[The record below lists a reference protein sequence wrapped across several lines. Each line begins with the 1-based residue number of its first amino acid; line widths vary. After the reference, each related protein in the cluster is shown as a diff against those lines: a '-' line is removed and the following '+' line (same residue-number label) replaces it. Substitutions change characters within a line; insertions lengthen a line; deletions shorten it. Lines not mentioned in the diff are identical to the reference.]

1 MADKNTTS
9 LTDVKN
15 YTFTKGINLDA
26 SPEAQPENTYRVAL
40 NMLKES
46 SEGDVNFLTTEY
58 SNQFKLRLPGKIL
71 SSNLIK
77 QLNKWVLFLDNNEIG
92 VYDANTNTYTTIF
105 KSPCLD
111 FGDYVE
117 SVSYTKTECEEI
129 ALVFWDGRNRVRTI
143 NVTEYLNN
151 PDTDCCINNCDELEL
166 YKTADTCIKLTNVNF
181 IDNAAYGVDAGA
193 YRPFIQYQDVD
204 GNTTNYYIINENI
217 PLIEDS
223 LSAAYEAI
231 DGNEPKILN
240 KSIVLNFEN
249 LDTKYRYINVG
260 FIKTVGGVS
269 TSFIFRKKQLVASA
283 ITVVYEG
290 DTTFTETVD
299 LGEILNKR
307 AFYLSA
313 KSGII
318 YNNRL
323 LLAGVR
329 GKKNVDYQR
338 YANNI
343 DVKYVTAKINI
354 IGTKG
359 YKNPEHVIHHKSWM
373 RDENYMLG
381 IVLEFEDMSES
392 PVFPLIN
399 KKYPNF
405 PEFIKDGGDKPETND
420 TALCCT
426 DDRKYWKEVNTAKRI
441 DEKYNAFAKSL
452 STTDYCSGTI
462 GDDKNTIRSEGYL
475 GYFESEERYPVILRC
490 GATPGSLDPDDY
502 MYPVEIIDGKVFG
515 EHITLFKM
523 PDSIIEPFHNNIVDD
538 NAIVQNKNRYDSKFN
553 ELEIYPL
560 GLRLENVVMPTL
572 EETGGVQVTG
582 YRLVYVRR
590 DAYNKSIQ
598 AKGWFVET
606 FTNDKYD
613 TEYIFPKHNINSGAK
628 WDYFSN
634 QYNPD
639 LTTSNTVTDF
649 VKECGYGEHYD
660 KALMFY
666 GGNTMATQAG
676 INMNHVKIEQQY
688 NTKGYYIDSIDEQN
702 GFRSKN
708 TDGDEVID
716 PSTFLDKDG
725 RLRGTAIQIYNMYNY
740 GYVQNPDG
748 SINRDGGYFNRT
760 EDIYRFKNICAEN
773 YSYVKDNVIL
783 NKILGAEY
791 SLVNFYRESG
801 VFVLLNKT
809 TDLSFNKL
817 VSGTREFFNSD
828 SSAKK
833 CNCTTFNN
841 TPISD
846 TLSAI
851 SVVLSTATTTSDI
864 LTSLPTTITNYP
876 NGTVFTITDSS
887 GPPPSPFAV
896 GDKYKLNGSQLEK
909 QGGYY
914 NPVPTTPISAT
925 LDFTV
930 DLFINQTFTVST
942 PAPTNIVNYTNF
954 FPVGTVLTI
963 TNSPGGPFSSGQIF
977 TVNSGSE
984 IRSSTNLPAGSSS
997 TVSFTAYTPS
1007 GNSEAYFLQNYL
1019 DNTTSSSILNDCNEG
1034 YIYYGSLKNNLPRQ
1048 YGAIQDMFFID
1059 SGLKACAGQKSV
1071 TGFYGDSFINTF
1083 SFIRTGV
1090 TGMLEDSYIRDDS
1103 ANFCDKDDPTYTITN
1118 IISSEKGLL
1127 LSLYLAQKA
1136 NVTLINT
1143 VTESDYNLD
1152 LRYEG
1157 PTFDDVYYPKLA
1169 NGKYKLFSNKLRD
1182 FAEDCFLNSYFYQL
1196 ICANGND
1203 NCATDSPDV
1212 EYNDTYRNFHDNI
1225 ITMNSDYN
1233 ELNGMRF
1240 YLMKPID
1247 ETYKTCDCDTEYD
1260 NRIVVSTADNAA
1272 ITASGFSK
1280 FLINNFIT
1288 VPHAYGKITNLFQE
1302 SSIIYAHTTDSIWRI
1317 QVLESNLQANNN
1329 TIYVGTS
1336 DILSTQPLNLFISNE
1351 GYMGLQDKRHFF
1363 QNNYG
1368 YFFADMKNQGLMLM
1382 SGGKLD
1388 IISDYGMRNFFKDY
1402 WNEYYNS
1409 YTTLVP
1415 ADLTMGFDYRHKRFL
1430 ITDKKNEFT
1439 LSYYPEDKAFYSLHS
1454 YLPIAYLQNRD
1465 TFFTQDENYGL
1476 YLHEDNFNSYRKF
1489 YGKHYPSLMDG
1500 VFTYHGL
1507 LYTTFNNLGVK
1518 MDAYENVNN
1527 QLVLRDYMPTN
1538 VSVWTSRQH
1547 SGDIEI
1553 VSNVNADYMHNVVMN
1568 DTSRILNGVF
1578 YHNNFA
1584 DYVLDSTQNFLD
1596 GDIIVQPNA
1605 NVDFTKNWVYVDRL
1619 ENNFFN
1625 YRIAINDEALE
1636 NIKYIL
1642 KFSLFNYNLSLR

>member
-249 LDTKYRYINVG
+249 LDTNYPYINVG

-269 TSFIFRKKQLVASA
+269 TSFIFRKKQLVAPS

-523 PDSIIEPFHNNIVDD
+523 PDSTIEPFHNNIVDD
-538 NAIVQNKNRYDSKFN
+538 NAITLNKNRYDSKFN

-649 VKECGYGEHYD
+649 VKQCGYGEHYD

-688 NTKGYYIDSIDEQN
+688 NTKGYYIDSVDKQN
-702 GFRSKN
+702 GFKSPN
-708 TDGDEVID
+708 PNGDEVID

-801 VFVLLNKT
+801 FFVLLNKP
-809 TDLSFNKL
+809 TDLSFHSS
-817 VSGTREFFNSD
+817 VGFFNSD
-828 SSAKK
+828 TSSKK
-833 CNCTTFNN
+833 CDCGDPLNN
-841 TPISD
+841 E
-846 TLSAI
+846 L
-851 SVVLSTATTTSDI
+851 
-864 LTSLPTTITNYP
+864 Y
-876 NGTVFTITDSS
+876 F
-887 GPPPSPFAV
+887 F
-896 GDKYKLNGSQLEK
+896 DK
-909 QGGYY
+909 
-914 NPVPTTPISAT
+914 
-925 LDFTV
+925 
-930 DLFINQTFTVST
+930 
-942 PAPTNIVNYTNF
+942 
-954 FPVGTVLTI
+954 
-963 TNSPGGPFSSGQIF
+963 
-977 TVNSGSE
+977 
-984 IRSSTNLPAGSSS
+984 
-997 TVSFTAYTPS
+997 
-1007 GNSEAYFLQNYL
+1007 YL
-1019 DNTTSSSILNDCNEG
+1019 DNESNLTQSALDDCNEG

-1090 TGMLEDSYIRDDS
+1090 TGMLEDSYIRDP
-1103 ANFCDKDDPTYTITN
+1103 NENYIDKDETTFTITN
-1118 IISSEKGLL
+1118 IIGQEKSLL

-1169 NGKYKLFSNKLRD
+1169 NGKYKLFSNKLRE
-1182 FAEDCFLNSYFYQL
+1182 FAEDCFLNSYLYQL
-1196 ICANGND
+1196 ICANVGDKCSND
-1203 NCATDSPDV
+1203 NPAV
-1212 EYNDTYRNFHDNI
+1212 EYNDTYRNFHDNK

-1302 SSIIYAHTTDSIWRI
+1302 SSIIYAHTTDSLWRI

-1388 IISDYGMRNFFKDY
+1388 IISDYGMRNFFKGY

-1465 TFFTQDENYGL
+1465 TFFTQDENYEL

>member
-1 MADKNTTS
+1 MANNNNTTS

-58 SNQFKLRLPGKIL
+58 SNEFRLRLPGKIL

-129 ALVFWDGRNRVRTI
+129 ALVFWDGKNRVRTI

-151 PDTDCCINNCDELEL
+151 PDTDCCINSCEELEL

-181 IDNAAYGVDAGA
+181 IDNAAYGVEAGA
-193 YRPFIQYQDVD
+193 YRPFIQYEDID

-240 KSIVLNFEN
+240 KSIVLNFDN
-249 LDTKYRYINVG
+249 LDLNYRFINVG
-260 FIKTVGGVS
+260 FIKTVQGVS
-269 TSFIFRKKQLVASA
+269 TSFIFKKKQLVAPA

-290 DTTFTETVD
+290 DTTFNQTVD
-299 LGEILNKR
+299 LAEILSKR

-313 KSGII
+313 KSGLI

-323 LLAGVR
+323 LLAGVK
-329 GKKNVDYQR
+329 GKKNVDYQP

-343 DVKYVTAKINI
+343 EVKYVTAKINI
-354 IGTKG
+354 TETKG

-405 PEFIKDGGDKPETND
+405 PEFTGPEGPRPITND

-426 DDRKYWKEVNTAKRI
+426 DDRQYWKEVNTAKRI

-475 GYFESEERYPVILRC
+475 GYFESEERYPVVPRC
-490 GATPGSLDPDDY
+490 GVGPFDPDTYNPDDY
-502 MYPVEIIDGKVFG
+502 MYPTEVIDDKLFGK
-515 EHITLFKM
+515 HITLFKM
-523 PDSIIEPFHNNIVDD
+523 PDSTIEPFHNNIVDD
-538 NAIVQNKNRYDSKFN
+538 NAINLNINRYDSKFN

-613 TEYIFPKHNINSGAK
+613 TKYIFPKHNINSGAK

-649 VKECGYGEHYD
+649 VLNCGYGEHYN

-688 NTKGYYIDSIDEQN
+688 NTKGYYIDAVDGQN
-702 GFRSKN
+702 GY
-708 TDGDEVID
+708 TTGAGAGVID

-773 YSYVKDNVIL
+773 YSYVEDNVIL

-801 VFVLLNKT
+801 FFVLLNKP
-809 TDLSFNKL
+809 TDLSFHNS
-817 VSGTREFFNSD
+817 VGFFNSD
-828 SSAKK
+828 TSSKK
-833 CNCTTFNN
+833 CHTIANQVR
-841 TPISD
+841 I
-846 TLSAI
+846 
-851 SVVLSTATTTSDI
+851 ATYT
-864 LTSLPTTITNYP
+864 
-876 NGTVFTITDSS
+876 
-887 GPPPSPFAV
+887 
-896 GDKYKLNGSQLEK
+896 
-909 QGGYY
+909 
-914 NPVPTTPISAT
+914 
-925 LDFTV
+925 
-930 DLFINQTFTVST
+930 NQTINVVNPFVANWDKAHLY
-942 PAPTNIVNYTNF
+942 PAGTKVICTSGCSNI
-954 FPVGTVLTI
+954 PAGTDFLT
-963 TNSPGGPFSSGQIF
+963 TNSGANNDDMTVIGGTIGGSCSGLTVEVYSSDP
-977 TVNSGSE
+977 ND
-984 IRSSTNLPAGSSS
+984 
-997 TVSFTAYTPS
+997 YY
-1007 GNSEAYFLQNYL
+1007 YFKYL
-1019 DNTTSSSILNDCNEG
+1019 DNESNTNELALDECNEG

-1090 TGMLEDSYIRDDS
+1090 TGMLEDSYVNDFIG
-1103 ANFCDKDDPTYTITN
+1103 ATWKTKGDPTYTITEFIGDNLN
-1118 IISSEKGLL
+1118 IDLL
-1127 LSLYLAQKA
+1127 LALYLPQKA

-1157 PTFDDVYYPKLA
+1157 PTFNDVYYPKLA
-1169 NGKYKLFSNKLRD
+1169 NGKYKLFSNKSRE
-1182 FAEDCFLNSYFYQL
+1182 FAEDCFLNSYFYEL
-1196 ICANGND
+1196 ICANDLD
-1203 NCATDSPDV
+1203 NCTNSSEAV
-1212 EYNDTYRNFHDNI
+1212 EYNDSYRNFHDNI

-1288 VPHAYGKITNLFQE
+1288 VPHAYGRISNLFQE
-1302 SSIIYAHTTDSIWRI
+1302 SNIIYAHTTDSIWRI

-1368 YFFADMKNQGLMLM
+1368 YFFADMKNQSLVLL
-1382 SGGKLD
+1382 SGGKVD

-1402 WNEYYNS
+1402 WNKYYNS
-1409 YTTLVP
+1409 YTSVVP
-1415 ADLTMGFDYRHKRFL
+1415 AELTMGFDYRHKRFL

-1439 LSYYPEDKAFYSLHS
+1439 LSYYPEDRAFYSLHS

-1465 TFFTQDENYGL
+1465 TFFTQDENYEL

-1625 YRIAINDEALE
+1625 YRIAIDDASLE

>member
-166 YKTADTCIKLTNVNF
+166 YKTADTCIQLTNVNF

-649 VKECGYGEHYD
+649 VKQCGYGEHYD

-702 GFRSKN
+702 GFRSPN
-708 TDGDEVID
+708 PGGDEVID

-801 VFVLLNKT
+801 FFVLLNKP
-809 TDLSFNKL
+809 TDLSFHNS
-817 VSGTREFFNSD
+817 VGFFNSD
-828 SSAKK
+828 TSSKK
-833 CNCTTFNN
+833 CDCGDPLNN
-841 TPISD
+841 E
-846 TLSAI
+846 L
-851 SVVLSTATTTSDI
+851 
-864 LTSLPTTITNYP
+864 Y
-876 NGTVFTITDSS
+876 F
-887 GPPPSPFAV
+887 F
-896 GDKYKLNGSQLEK
+896 DK
-909 QGGYY
+909 
-914 NPVPTTPISAT
+914 
-925 LDFTV
+925 
-930 DLFINQTFTVST
+930 
-942 PAPTNIVNYTNF
+942 
-954 FPVGTVLTI
+954 
-963 TNSPGGPFSSGQIF
+963 
-977 TVNSGSE
+977 
-984 IRSSTNLPAGSSS
+984 
-997 TVSFTAYTPS
+997 
-1007 GNSEAYFLQNYL
+1007 YL
-1019 DNTTSSSILNDCNEG
+1019 DNESNLTQSALDDCNEG

-1090 TGMLEDSYIRDDS
+1090 TGMLEDSYIRDNNQ
-1103 ANFCDKDDPTYTITN
+1103 NFIDKDETTFTISN
-1118 IISSEKGLL
+1118 IISQEKGLL
-1127 LSLYLAQKA
+1127 ISLYLAQKA

-1169 NGKYKLFSNKLRD
+1169 NGKYKLFSNKKRE
-1182 FAEDCFLNSYFYQL
+1182 FAEDCFLNSYLYQL
-1196 ICANGND
+1196 ICANAND

-1388 IISDYGMRNFFKDY
+1388 IISDYGMRNFFKGY

>member
-249 LDTKYRYINVG
+249 LDTNYPYINVG

-269 TSFIFRKKQLVASA
+269 TSFIFRKKQLVAPS

-405 PEFIKDGGDKPETND
+405 PEFTGPEGPRPITND

-426 DDRKYWKEVNTAKRI
+426 DDRQYWKEVNTAKRI

-452 STTDYCSGTI
+452 SSTDYCSGTI

-475 GYFESEERYPVILRC
+475 GYFESEERYPVVPRC
-490 GATPGSLDPDDY
+490 GVGPFDPDTYNPNNY
-502 MYPVEIIDGKVFG
+502 MYPTEVIDDKLFG
-515 EHITLFKM
+515 QHITLFKM
-523 PDSIIEPFHNNIVDD
+523 PDSTIEPFHNNIVDD

-649 VKECGYGEHYD
+649 VKKCGYGEHYD

-688 NTKGYYIDSIDEQN
+688 NTKGYYIDSVDKQN
-702 GFRSKN
+702 GFKSPN
-708 TDGDEVID
+708 PNGDEVID

-748 SINRDGGYFNRT
+748 SINRDRGYFNRT
-760 EDIYRFKNICAEN
+760 EDKYRFKNICAEN

-801 VFVLLNKT
+801 VFVLLNKK
-809 TDLSFNKL
+809 TDLSFNTSYKKYTDQL
-817 VSGTREFFNSD
+817 FTVLNTTTVVIAFNPLISPGEIVTITALGNCINNSIFGPVGRQFTVINNTTLEVIGAPFTQIGVSCTTIDYEVDVERQYFNSD
-828 SSAKK
+828 TSSKK
-833 CNCTTFNN
+833 CDCGDFLGNEDYYFN
-841 TPISD
+841 
-846 TLSAI
+846 
-851 SVVLSTATTTSDI
+851 
-864 LTSLPTTITNYP
+864 
-876 NGTVFTITDSS
+876 
-887 GPPPSPFAV
+887 
-896 GDKYKLNGSQLEK
+896 
-909 QGGYY
+909 
-914 NPVPTTPISAT
+914 
-925 LDFTV
+925 
-930 DLFINQTFTVST
+930 
-942 PAPTNIVNYTNF
+942 
-954 FPVGTVLTI
+954 
-963 TNSPGGPFSSGQIF
+963 
-977 TVNSGSE
+977 
-984 IRSSTNLPAGSSS
+984 
-997 TVSFTAYTPS
+997 
-1007 GNSEAYFLQNYL
+1007 NYL
-1019 DNTTSSSILNDCNEG
+1019 DNESDPTQTSLQNCNDG
-1034 YIYYGSLKNNLPRQ
+1034 YIYYGSLKNSLPRQ

-1090 TGMLEDSYIRDDS
+1090 TGMLEDSYIRDINQ
-1103 ANFCDKDDPTYTITN
+1103 NFIDKDETTFTISN
-1118 IISSEKGLL
+1118 IISQEKGLL
-1127 LSLYLAQKA
+1127 ISLYLAQKA

-1169 NGKYKLFSNKLRD
+1169 NGKYKLFSNKLRE
-1182 FAEDCFLNSYFYQL
+1182 FAEDCFLNSYLYQL
-1196 ICANGND
+1196 ICANAADKCSND
-1203 NCATDSPDV
+1203 NLAL

-1302 SSIIYAHTTDSIWRI
+1302 SSIIYAHTTDSLWRI

-1465 TFFTQDENYGL
+1465 TFFTQDENYEL

-1642 KFSLFNYNLSLR
+1642 KFSIFNYNLSLR